1 MMAMLERGTTNWR
14 GIWVRIG
21 ATGSLMLAAVFGG
34 LWFGE
39 RSVPVEEAPHETAAH
54 APVTQEQ
61 PEAAPTAPP
70 LYFFLTIPAGAAKE
84 SVLEEVEMAAAAGF
98 HHYALTVPL
107 PWQGDM
113 NAFLAPL
120 DLIRQRD
127 PQARLLLHMLVDPP
141 ASWLSAHPDD
151 AARAEGKETGYV
163 SLASE
168 AWRQDVHTA
177 LEALVSAVNG
187 TLPPGQLAGYLIG
200 GLQDGR
206 WYRADGFDA
215 SPANTAGFR
224 RWLKAR
230 YATDAALQQAWA
242 DAAVTVDGAIVPE
255 RLAPTAGCRVFM
267 ILPEMARYRDYLA
280 YTSETT
286 ADTLGMMAAAIR
298 KAGGKGIKIL
308 ASYGY
313 TCGLTGNDSGHFA
326 LGKLFTGELDGFA
339 GPVSY
344 HDRGLGGAGGV
355 SGPVDS
361 VLLHGKE
368 YYLIDD
374 TRTGIVY
381 DDVAGEIT
389 RPKNVLPED
398 IYNVQERN
406 FATALTQGLGLFWA
420 DTAGDSCLH
429 DEGMWRRFSR
439 MAGVYV
445 EATKLP
451 VAEELAEPA
460 IAVVV
465 DEQAQFLLSCDRKL
479 NDLTLNQ
486 VRESALR
493 AGIRTKT
500 YLLQDVLA
508 GNVPPA
514 PAYLF
519 LNAFQLADPDRT
531 KLHAMFQQQK
541 AAAIWM
547 YAPGYF
553 NGAFSLDNISQTVR
567 MRVKA
572 FDQPARAGSLAKLPG
587 RCLEKDQ
594 PIGEPLDIDPLFYI
608 DDLQTNEIAQYAQSG
623 KTSVA
628 VSFFE
633 EGWASIYC
641 AEPALTPALL
651 RELLGILE
659 IPLYCKPDMQAGPG
673 AAFYDAVYAGKNLL
687 AIHARETG
695 DRTIAVGTECD
706 IQDLLAPEIGWQR
719 RHTFTLTLKTG
730 DTRLLRLKPCISQ

>member
-1 MMAMLERGTTNWR
+1 MTAMLERGTTNWR
-14 GIWVRIG
+14 GVWIRIG
-21 ATGSLMLAAVFGG
+21 AAGSLMLAAMFVG
-34 LWFGE
+34 LWLGQ
-39 RSVPVEEAPHETAAH
+39 RSVPVEETPQEIASH
-54 APVTQEQ
+54 APAIPEQ
-61 PEAAPTAPP
+61 PEAAPAAPP
-70 LYFFLTIPAGAAKE
+70 LYFFLSLPAGAAKE
-84 SVLEEVEMAAAAGF
+84 SVLQEIKMAAAAGL
-98 HHYALTVPL
+98 HQYVLTVPL

-120 DLIRQRD
+120 DLIRQHD
-127 PQARLLLHMLVDPP
+127 PEARLLLHVLLDPP
-141 ASWLSAHPDD
+141 ASWLTAHPDD
-151 AARAEGKETGYV
+151 AARAEGRETGYV
-163 SLASE
+163 ALASE
-168 AWRQDVHTA
+168 PWRQDVRTA
-177 LEALVSAVNG
+177 LEALVSAVKG
-187 TLPPGQLAGYLIG
+187 ALPPGQLNGYLIG

-206 WYRADGFDA
+206 WYRTDGFDSSA
-215 SPANTAGFR
+215 ANTDGFR

-230 YATDAALQQAWA
+230 YPNDSALQQAWA
-242 DAAVTVDGAIVPE
+242 DSSVTLEIAAVPE
-255 RLAPTAGCRVFM
+255 KPAATPARVFM
-267 ILPEMARYRDYLA
+267 ILPEMGRYRDYLA

-286 ADTLGMMAAAIR
+286 ADTLATMAATIR
-298 KAGGKGIKIL
+298 KAGGKEIKIL

-313 TCGLTGNDSGHFA
+313 ACGLTENDSGHYA
-326 LGKLFTGELDGFA
+326 LAKLMNSDLNGFV

-361 VLLHGKE
+361 ILLHGKE
-368 YYLIDD
+368 YYLVDD

-381 DDVAGEIT
+381 DDATGEVT

-406 FATALTQGLGLFWA
+406 FATALTQGLGVFWA
-420 DTAGDSCLH
+420 DTDGDSCLH
-429 DEGMWRRFSR
+429 DEGMWRRFAR
-439 MAGVYV
+439 MAAVYTD
-445 EATKLP
+445 AAKLP
-451 VAEELAEPA
+451 PADEFAEPA
-460 IAVVV
+460 IAIVV
-465 DEQAQFLLSCDRKL
+465 DEQAQFLLASGRVL
-479 NDLTLNQ
+479 NDLLLNR

-493 AGIRTKT
+493 AGIRTRT

-508 GNVPPA
+508 GTVPPA
-514 PAYLF
+514 PVYLF
-519 LNAFQLADPDRT
+519 LNAFQLADADRT
-531 KLHAMFQQQK
+531 KLHTMFQQQK

-553 NGAFSLDNISQTVR
+553 NGAFNIDNISQTVR
-567 MRVKA
+567 MKIMP

-587 RCLEKDQ
+587 RCLDKDQ

-673 AAFYDAVYAGKNLL
+673 AAFYDAVYSGKNLL
-687 AIHARETG
+687 AIHARESG
-695 DRTIAVGTECD
+695 DRTIAIGTECD
-706 IQDLLAPEIGWQR
+706 VQDLLAPEIGWQR
-719 RHTFTLTLKTG
+719 RQTFTLTLKTG
-730 DTRLLRLKPCISQ
+730 DTRLLRLRPCLAQ